1 MTNVINDISVYNM
14 NRLKETYKYVFYGI
28 LTAMLGAFLLFPYA
42 ASITGLTFW
51 GLVIAEIA
59 ILIWFLFRKNIGTYL
74 LFTLFTGMTLVP
86 ILAQFVNAGAADVIV
101 LALVGTAILTGGL
114 TYYAGSTT
122 KNFLSMGQ
130 ILFYILIGVV
140 IMGLV
145 NIFIG
150 SSVLAMLLSIVTMIL
165 FSFFII
171 HDTQQVLYTDIEP
184 LDAAMGLYLSILN
197 LFVSLLQILGI
208 INGDD

>member
-1 MTNVINDISVYNM
+1 MIKVIDEISIYSM
-14 NRLKETYKYVFYGI
+14 NRLKTTYKYVFYGI

-42 ASITGLTFW
+42 ASITGFTFF

-59 ILIWFLFRKNIGTYL
+59 ILIWFMFRKNIGTYL

-86 ILAQFVNAGAADVIV
+86 ILAKFINAGAADVIV
-101 LALVGTAILTGGL
+101 LALVGTAVLTGGL

-150 SSVLAMLLSIVTMIL
+150 SSVLAMLLSIVTMVL

>member
-42 ASITGLTFW
+42 ASITGLTFF

-59 ILIWFLFRKNIGTYL
+59 ILIWFMFRKNIGTYL

-130 ILFYILIGVV
+130 ILLYILIMCNMYG
-140 IMGLV
+140 
-145 NIFIG
+145 
-150 SSVLAMLLSIVTMIL
+150 IL
-165 FSFFII
+165 YI
-171 HDTQQVLYTDIEP
+171 
-184 LDAAMGLYLSILN
+184 
-197 LFVSLLQILGI
+197 
-208 INGDD
+208 

>member
-42 ASITGLTFW
+42 ASITGFTFW

-59 ILIWFLFRKNIGTYL
+59 ILIWFMFRKNIGTYL
-74 LFTLFTGMTLVP
+74 LFTLFTGVTLVP
-86 ILAQFVNAGAADVIV
+86 ILAKFINAGAADVIV

-208 INGDD
+208 IIGDD

>member
-14 NRLKETYKYVFYGI
+14 HRLKETYKYVFYGI

-42 ASITGLTFW
+42 ASITGITFW

-150 SSVLAMLLSIVTMIL
+150 SSILALLLSIVTMVL

>member
-1 MTNVINDISVYNM
+1 M
-14 NRLKETYKYVFYGI
+14 
-28 LTAMLGAFLLFPYA
+28 
-42 ASITGLTFW
+42 
-51 GLVIAEIA
+51 
-59 ILIWFLFRKNIGTYL
+59 

-86 ILAQFVNAGAADVIV
+86 ILAKFVNAGAADVIV

-140 IMGLV
+140 IMGVV

-150 SSVLAMLLSIVTMIL
+150 SSILALLLSIVTMIL

-208 INGDD
+208 IDSDD

>member
-1 MTNVINDISVYNM
+1 MIKVIDEISIDSM
-14 NRLKETYKYVFYGI
+14 NRLKTTYKYVFYGI

-42 ASITGLTFW
+42 ASIVGITFW

-59 ILIWFLFRKNIGTYL
+59 ILIWFMFRKNIGTYL

-86 ILAQFVNAGAADVIV
+86 ILAKFINAGAADVIV
-101 LALVGTAILTGGL
+101 LALVGTAVLTGGL

-150 SSVLAMLLSIVTMIL
+150 SSVLAMLLSIVTMVL

>member
-59 ILIWFLFRKNIGTYL
+59 ILIWFMFRKNIGTYL

-86 ILAQFVNAGAADVIV
+86 ILAKFINAGAADVIV

-208 INGDD
+208 IIGDD

>member
-14 NRLKETYKYVFYGI
+14 HRLKETYKYVFYGI

-59 ILIWFLFRKNIGTYL
+59 ILIWFMFRKNIGTYL

-145 NIFIG
+145 NIFVG
-150 SSVLAMLLSIVTMIL
+150 SSILALLLSIVTMIL

>member
-1 MTNVINDISVYNM
+1 MIKVIDEISIYSM

-42 ASITGLTFW
+42 ASIVGITFW

-59 ILIWFLFRKNIGTYL
+59 ILIWFMFRKNIGTYL

-86 ILAQFVNAGAADVIV
+86 ILAKFINAGAADVIV
-101 LALVGTAILTGGL
+101 LALVGTAVLTGGL

-150 SSVLAMLLSIVTMIL
+150 SSVLAMLLSIVTMVL

>member
-14 NRLKETYKYVFYGI
+14 HKLKETYKYVFFGI
-28 LTAMLGAFLLFPYA
+28 LTAMLGSFLLFPYA

-86 ILAQFVNAGAADVIV
+86 ILARFVNAGAADVIV

-150 SSVLAMLLSIVTMIL
+150 SSILALLLSIVTMIL

-208 INGDD
+208 INSDD

>member
-14 NRLKETYKYVFYGI
+14 HRLKETYKYVFYGI

-42 ASITGLTFW
+42 ASITGITFW

-150 SSVLAMLLSIVTMIL
+150 SSILALLLSIVTMVL

-197 LFVSLLQILGI
+197 LFVSLLQILGN

>member
-14 NRLKETYKYVFYGI
+14 HRLKETYKYVFYGI

-42 ASITGLTFW
+42 ASITGITFW

-150 SSVLAMLLSIVTMIL
+150 SSVLAMLLSIVTMVL

-197 LFVSLLQILGI
+197 LFVSLLQILGN

>member
-14 NRLKETYKYVFYGI
+14 HRLKETYKYVFYGI

-150 SSVLAMLLSIVTMIL
+150 SSILALFLSIVTMIL

>member
-14 NRLKETYKYVFYGI
+14 HKLKETYKYVFYGI

-59 ILIWFLFRKNIGTYL
+59 ILIWFMFRKNIGTYL

-150 SSVLAMLLSIVTMIL
+150 SSVLAMLLSIVTMVL

>member
-14 NRLKETYKYVFYGI
+14 HRLKETYKYVFYGI

-59 ILIWFLFRKNIGTYL
+59 ILIWFMFRKNIGTYL

-86 ILAQFVNAGAADVIV
+86 ILAKFINVGAADVIV
-101 LALVGTAILTGGL
+101 LALVGTAVLTGGL

-130 ILFYILIGVV
+130 ILLYILIGVV

-150 SSVLAMLLSIVTMIL
+150 SSILALFLSIVTMIL

-208 INGDD
+208 INSDD

>member
-1 MTNVINDISVYNM
+1 MIKVIDEISIDSM
-14 NRLKETYKYVFYGI
+14 NRLKTTYKYVFFGI
-28 LTAMLGAFLLFPYA
+28 LTAMLGSFLLFPYV

-59 ILIWFLFRKNIGTYL
+59 ILIWFMFRKNIGTYL

-86 ILAQFVNAGAADVIV
+86 ILAKFINAGAADVIV
-101 LALVGTAILTGGL
+101 LALVGTTVLTGGL

-150 SSVLAMLLSIVTMIL
+150 SSVLAMLLSIVTMVL

-208 INGDD
+208 IGGDD

>member
-14 NRLKETYKYVFYGI
+14 HKLKETYKYVFYGI

-42 ASITGLTFW
+42 ASITGITFW

-150 SSVLAMLLSIVTMIL
+150 SSVLAMLLSIVTMVL

-197 LFVSLLQILGI
+197 LFVSLLQILGN

>member
-14 NRLKETYKYVFYGI
+14 HRLKETYKYVFYGI

-59 ILIWFLFRKNIGTYL
+59 ILIWFMFRKNIGTYL

-86 ILAQFVNAGAADVIV
+86 ILAKFINVGAADVIV
-101 LALVGTAILTGGL
+101 LALVGTAVLTGGL

-140 IMGLV
+140 IMGFV

-150 SSVLAMLLSIVTMIL
+150 SSILALFLSIVTMIL

-208 INGDD
+208 INSDD

>member
-14 NRLKETYKYVFYGI
+14 HRLKETYKYVFYGI

-150 SSVLAMLLSIVTMIL
+150 SSILALFLSIVTMIL

-208 INGDD
+208 INSDD

>member
-1 MTNVINDISVYNM
+1 MIKVIDEISIYSM
-14 NRLKETYKYVFYGI
+14 NRLKTTYKYVFFGI

-42 ASITGLTFW
+42 ASIVGITFW

-59 ILIWFLFRKNIGTYL
+59 ILIWFMFRKNIGTYL

-86 ILAQFVNAGAADVIV
+86 ILAKFINAGAADVIV
-101 LALVGTAILTGGL
+101 LALVGTAVLTGGL

-150 SSVLAMLLSIVTMIL
+150 SSVLAMLLSIVTMVL

>member
-14 NRLKETYKYVFYGI
+14 HRLKETYKYVFYGI

-59 ILIWFLFRKNIGTYL
+59 ILIWFMFRKNIGTYL

-150 SSVLAMLLSIVTMIL
+150 SSILALFLSIVTMIL

-197 LFVSLLQILGI
+197 LFVSLLQILGN
-208 INGDD
+208 INSDD

>member
-14 NRLKETYKYVFYGI
+14 HRLKETYKYVFYGI

-42 ASITGLTFW
+42 ASIVGITFW

-208 INGDD
+208 ISSDD

>member
-14 NRLKETYKYVFYGI
+14 HRLKETYKYVFYGI

-42 ASITGLTFW
+42 ASITGITFW

-86 ILAQFVNAGAADVIV
+86 ILAKFINAGAADVIV

-150 SSVLAMLLSIVTMIL
+150 SSILALLLSIVTMIL

-208 INGDD
+208 ISSDD

>member
-14 NRLKETYKYVFYGI
+14 HRLKETYKYVFYGI

-42 ASITGLTFW
+42 ASIVGITFW

-59 ILIWFLFRKNIGTYL
+59 ILIWFMFRKNIGTYL

-86 ILAQFVNAGAADVIV
+86 ILAKFINAGAADVIV
-101 LALVGTAILTGGL
+101 LALVGTAVLTGGL

-150 SSVLAMLLSIVTMIL
+150 SSVLAMLLSIVTMVL

>member
-14 NRLKETYKYVFYGI
+14 HRLKETYKYVFYGI

-42 ASITGLTFW
+42 ASITGITFW

-150 SSVLAMLLSIVTMIL
+150 SSILALLLSIVTMVL

-208 INGDD
+208 ISSDD

>member
-42 ASITGLTFW
+42 ASIVGITFW

-86 ILAQFVNAGAADVIV
+86 ILAKFVNAGAADVIV

-208 INGDD
+208 IDSDD

>member
-14 NRLKETYKYVFYGI
+14 HRLKETYKYVFYGI

-59 ILIWFLFRKNIGTYL
+59 ILIWFMFRKNIGTYL

-145 NIFIG
+145 NIFVG
-150 SSVLAMLLSIVTMIL
+150 SSILALFLSIVTMIL

-197 LFVSLLQILGI
+197 LFVSLLQILGN
-208 INGDD
+208 INSDD

>member
-1 MTNVINDISVYNM
+1 MIKVIDEISIYSM
-14 NRLKETYKYVFYGI
+14 NRLKTTYKYVFYGI

-42 ASITGLTFW
+42 ASIVGITFW

-59 ILIWFLFRKNIGTYL
+59 ILIWFMFRKNIGTYL

-86 ILAQFVNAGAADVIV
+86 ILAKFINAGAADVIV
-101 LALVGTAILTGGL
+101 LALVGTAVLTGGL

-130 ILFYILIGVV
+130 ILLYILIGVV

-150 SSVLAMLLSIVTMIL
+150 SSVLAMFLSIVTMVL

>member
-86 ILAQFVNAGAADVIV
+86 ILAKFINAGAADVIV

-140 IMGLV
+140 IMGVV

-208 INGDD
+208 IDSDD

>member
-1 MTNVINDISVYNM
+1 MIKVIDEISIYSM
-14 NRLKETYKYVFYGI
+14 NRLKTTYKYVFYGI

-42 ASITGLTFW
+42 ASIVGITFW

-59 ILIWFLFRKNIGTYL
+59 ILIWFMFRKNIGTYL

-86 ILAQFVNAGAADVIV
+86 ILAKFINAGAADVIV
-101 LALVGTAILTGGL
+101 LALVGTAVLTGGL

-150 SSVLAMLLSIVTMIL
+150 SSVLAMLLSIVTMVL

>member
-14 NRLKETYKYVFYGI
+14 HKLKETYKYVFYGI

-42 ASITGLTFW
+42 ASITGITFW

-150 SSVLAMLLSIVTMIL
+150 SSILALLLSIVTMIL

-208 INGDD
+208 INSND

>member
-14 NRLKETYKYVFYGI
+14 HKLKETYKYVFYGI

-150 SSVLAMLLSIVTMIL
+150 SSILALLLSIVTMIL

-208 INGDD
+208 ISSDD

>member
-59 ILIWFLFRKNIGTYL
+59 ILIWFMFRKNIGTYL

-145 NIFIG
+145 NIFVG

-208 INGDD
+208 ISSDD

>member
-1 MTNVINDISVYNM
+1 MIKVIDEISIYSM
-14 NRLKETYKYVFYGI
+14 NRLKETYKYVFFGI

-42 ASITGLTFW
+42 ASIVGITFW

-59 ILIWFLFRKNIGTYL
+59 ILIWFMFRKNIGTYL

-86 ILAQFVNAGAADVIV
+86 ILAKFINAGAADVIV
-101 LALVGTAILTGGL
+101 LALVGTAVLTGGL

-150 SSVLAMLLSIVTMIL
+150 SSVLAMLLSIVTMVL

>member
-208 INGDD
+208 IDSDD

>member
-14 NRLKETYKYVFYGI
+14 HRLKETYKYVFYGI

-86 ILAQFVNAGAADVIV
+86 ILAKFVNAGAADVIV

-150 SSVLAMLLSIVTMIL
+150 SSILALFLSIVTMIL

-208 INGDD
+208 INSDD